1 MMPDHQG
8 NLVWLNEYKVDGYRG
23 KWYVI
28 HEYKGYYLLEH
39 CTYGDETYCLIAV
52 LQGDKMVAVAET
64 FDSFEEQ
71 VDEIIEFSVK

>member
-8 NLVWLNEYKVDGYRG
+8 NIVWLLDYKVDGYKG

-39 CTYGDETYCLIAV
+39 CTYGDETCLLIAT
-52 LQGDKMVAVAET
+52 LQGDKMVAVEET
-64 FDSFEEQ
+64 FDSFEEI
-71 VDEIIEFSVK
+71 VDDLLEN

>member
-8 NLVWLNEYKVDGYRG
+8 NIVWLKDYKVDGYIG

-28 HEYKGYYLLEH
+28 HEYRGYYLLEH
-39 CTYGDETYCLIAV
+39 CTYGDETCGLIAV
-52 LQGDKMVAVAET
+52 LQGDKMVAVAEI
-64 FDSFEEQ
+64 FDDFEGQ